1 MNIDNQYKRAV
12 LYFLI
17 SSGESAISAAIK
29 INSVHGEDT
38 ISVRTAQK
46 WFKKFKVGESSIY
59 DKPRSG
65 HPVNFDNDV
74 LKNLVESE
82 PQLTVDQIAE
92 RMDLS
97 HGTVFRHLKEIGKV
111 SKLGK
116 WVPHELSEANCQ
128 LRINI
133 CTSVLSRF
141 EREPFLDRLVTGDE
155 KWIIYHNVRRK
166 RQWTDKDKQFQQ
178 QRCLYT
184 LKRYF

>member
-82 PQLTVDQIAE
+82 PQLINSGSDCRKDGFIPWNSFSSFKGDWKSIQAWKV
-92 RMDLS
+92 
-97 HGTVFRHLKEIGKV
+97 GT
-111 SKLGK
+111 
-116 WVPHELSEANCQ
+116 A
-128 LRINI
+128 
-133 CTSVLSRF
+133 
-141 EREPFLDRLVTGDE
+141 
-155 KWIIYHNVRRK
+155 
-166 RQWTDKDKQFQQ
+166 
-178 QRCLYT
+178 
-184 LKRYF
+184 